1 MVTLLT
7 LGIFFVPKNFVVS
20 AAETNR
26 TFTVSIP
33 ADTSMKGNADYF
45 VRMLGVPTNGTC
57 DLLEKHL
64 NFDKDTIL
72 LAKNKNGEVYCL
84 IDDATTLDK

>member
-1 MVTLLT
+1 
-7 LGIFFVPKNFVVS
+7 
-20 AAETNR
+20 
-26 TFTVSIP
+26 
-33 ADTSMKGNADYF
+33 MKGNANYF

-57 DLLEKHL
+57 DLLAKHL